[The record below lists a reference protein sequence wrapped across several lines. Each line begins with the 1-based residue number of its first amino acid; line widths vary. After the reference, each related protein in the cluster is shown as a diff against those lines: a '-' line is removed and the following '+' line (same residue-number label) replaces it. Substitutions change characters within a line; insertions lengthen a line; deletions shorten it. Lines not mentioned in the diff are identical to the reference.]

1 MRHRKLTYSIIT
13 LLVMSVGCAKSG
25 TIQPAKTS
33 ESGFAGA
40 VYGGETSQVTP
51 PTAGEE
57 SFRIFH
63 QAATGFVSV
72 QTIRESAEKRA
83 TEFCIRKNKS
93 LNVLEETVSTPPH
106 ILGNWPRI
114 ELVFE
119 CLVTK

>member
-1 MRHRKLTYSIIT
+1 MRFLIFSLVV
-13 LLVMSVGCAKSG
+13 LLAGCAKSS

-33 ESGFAGA
+33 ESGFEGA
-40 VYGGETSQVTP
+40 VYGGETSQVSP
-51 PTAGEE
+51 PTPGEE

-83 TEFCIRKNKS
+83 TEFCTRKHKS

-119 CLVTK
+119 CLATK